1 MTTFLGAIL
10 LLSLPWNVIS
20 FTATAKMAPRRNMQ
34 IFSVQDE
41 SDRFVNSPSSK
52 LMSRKDM
59 LSVGAAIVT
68 GSLLQ
73 SAAVANDS
81 TVGLKCRK
89 PEGGAPANCI
99 STASVKQVDLYM
111 PPWTYPAGM
120 PVDEVMAR
128 LKGAVSTDMKL
139 EVMEEKENYLKVK
152 AIRNFAID
160 ELEFV
165 INPVERVITFRSQ
178 QSEGPGNPDFG
189 GNRKRLDELKR
200 RTQVFRSMGDAFN
213 SADSEQQEG
222 LFGELKSFYGL
233 GSGKGFEETLL
244 DE

>member
-10 LLSLPWNVIS
+10 LLSLSWNVKS
-20 FTATAKMAPRRNMQ
+20 FTATVKTDPRRNMQ

-41 SDRFVNSPSSK
+41 SDRFVNNPSSK

-73 SAAVANDS
+73 SAAVADDS
-81 TVGLKCRK
+81 TVTLKCRK

-99 STASVKQVDLYM
+99 STASFKQVDLYL

-120 PVDEVMAR
+120 PVNEVMAR

-139 EVMEEKENYLKVK
+139 EVVEEKENYLKVK
-152 AIRNFAID
+152 AIRNLAID

-178 QSEGPGNPDFG
+178 QTEGPGNPDFG
-189 GNRKRLDELKR
+189 GNKKRLNELKR

-213 SADSEQQEG
+213 SADSEQAEG
-222 LFGELKSFYGL
+222 LLGELKAFYGL
-233 GSGKGFEETLL
+233 GTGKGFEETLL
-244 DE
+244 D